1 MSEEPSMFTQEM
13 MERLSFPALAMLA
26 VDRFVNDTA
35 EDSDTEIDTSS
46 LMITEFAYSP
56 ELIKATI
63 TDVSST
69 VKFVVVTVDV
79 FASVNIL
86 RYDFKLRGRI
96 SSDAQPEESE
106 DL

>member
-1 MSEEPSMFTQEM
+1 MSEEPSIVTQEM
-13 MERLSFPALAMLA
+13 MDRLSIPALAMLA
-26 VDRFVNDTA
+26 VDRFVNGTA
-35 EDSDTEIDTSS
+35 EDSDTEIDTAS

-63 TDVSST
+63 TDVNNT
-69 VKFVVVTVDV
+69 VKFVVTTVDV

-86 RYDFKLRGRI
+86 RYDFKLSGRI

>member
-1 MSEEPSMFTQEM
+1 MSEEPNIFTQEM
-13 MERLSFPALAMLA
+13 MDRLSTPALAMLA

-35 EDSDTEIDTSS
+35 EDSDTEIDTAS

-63 TDVSST
+63 TDVNNT
-69 VKFVVVTVDV
+69 VKFVVVSVDL
-79 FASVNIL
+79 FASVTITQ
-86 RYDFKLRGRI
+86 YDFQLGGRI

-106 DL
+106 EL